1 MLIFPEVVL
10 YTEINFGGAE
20 ARINYHLLDLHPFW
34 NDSISSVIVVS
45 GTWQFFESDN
55 WQGVNTTVL
64 PGWYSSVEKQP
75 FNMVNDTIS
84 SFKIISWDPQGD
96 NPVVV

>member
-1 MLIFPEVVL
+1 MLIFPEVVI
-10 YTEINFGGAE
+10 YTD
-20 ARINYHLLDLHPFW
+20 INYGGYMARTNVGYFSLDSFW
-34 NDSISSVIVVS
+34 NNNISSIIVVS

-55 WQGVNTTVL
+55 HQGVSTTVG
-64 PGWYSSVEKQP
+64 PGYYSSVEKQP

-96 NPVVV
+96 NPVIV